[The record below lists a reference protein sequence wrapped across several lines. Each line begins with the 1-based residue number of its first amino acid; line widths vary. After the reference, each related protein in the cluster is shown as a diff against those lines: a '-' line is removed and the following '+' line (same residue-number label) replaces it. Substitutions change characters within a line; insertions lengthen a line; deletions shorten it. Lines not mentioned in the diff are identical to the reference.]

1 MLLHTIF
8 CFLIVDLLLDY
19 DDSEIELEDDMV
31 TEFCVSV
38 MAYDDMIAESNESF
52 VISFDIA
59 SVDAPAM
66 SYTASTIVTIIDNDG

>member
-38 MAYDDMIAESNESF
+38 MAYDDAIAESNESF

-59 SVDAPAM
+59 SVDTLL
-66 SYTASTIVTIIDNDG
+66 SYTASTNVTIIDNDG